1 MSCGFHLIWAVILTE
16 KDTLKERKMTKKDV
30 CVFALV
36 CFCLT
41 LFSVNLEGQE
51 IKIKQE
57 DGITVVNNPLNPV
70 KSLDSSF
77 DMVLKEDLIIGTN
90 EKNTDYYFEV
100 ISDIKA
106 DENGNIYVV
115 DSSANSVKVFNSK
128 GKYLKDIGRQGQGPG
143 EFMAPM
149 GMAIVK
155 DKISVYSMGRLS
167 FFTLDGDFIQHNK
180 VMFGR
185 LMCFDSEGNIIT
197 KVPGPPGNVFK
208 EFLRKF
214 NPEGK
219 LILEVAEIVIAPP
232 PSPNEKRKAFPE
244 NVLFTVRQND
254 SIVWTNRS
262 QYEVNVVGKD
272 GQAFLKIKK
281 ENNPVK
287 LTEKHKQSF
296 LAYYGAAEDHY
307 TFPQNLPPIRYIC
320 ADNKNRIFVCT
331 YESTGE
337 DTYIYDIFDEQG
349 RYVERVA
356 IKGLP
361 LFWKKRYLYC
371 RGEDEN
377 NFHKVIRYRIET

>member
-1 MSCGFHLIWAVILTE
+1 MFFI
-16 KDTLKERKMTKKDV
+16 
-30 CVFALV
+30 
-36 CFCLT
+36 
-41 LFSVNLEGQE
+41 NLEGQE
-51 IKIKQE
+51 IKIKKE
-57 DGITVVNNPLNPV
+57 DGIIVVNNPLNPV
-70 KSLDSSF
+70 KSLDLSL
-77 DMVLKEDLIIGTN
+77 DMVLIEDLIIGTN

-106 DENGNIYVV
+106 DESGNIYVV
-115 DSSANSVKVFNSK
+115 DSSANSIKVFNRE

-149 GMAIVK
+149 GMSILK
-155 DKISVYSMGRLS
+155 DKITVYSMGRLS
-167 FFTLDGDFIQHNK
+167 FFTLGGDFIQHNN

-185 LMCFDSEGNIIT
+185 LICFDSEGNIIT

-219 LILEVAEIVIAPP
+219 LLLEVAEIIMP
-232 PSPNEKRKAFPE
+232 PSPPPNKKRKAFSE
-244 NVLFTVRQND
+244 NVLFTVRSDD

-272 GQAFLKIKK
+272 GRAFLEIKK
-281 ENNPVK
+281 EYNPVK

-296 LAYYGAAEDHY
+296 LAYYRAKEDQY
-307 TFPQNLPPIRYIC
+307 SFPQNLPPIRYIC
-320 ADNKNRIFVCT
+320 ADDKNRIFVCT

-337 DTYIYDIFDEQG
+337 DTYFYDVFDEQG
-349 RYVERVA
+349 RYVERVV

-361 LFWKKRYLYC
+361 LFWKNGYVFC
-371 RGEDEN
+371 RSEDEN
-377 NFHKVIRYRIET
+377 NFHKVIRYRIETK

>member
-1 MSCGFHLIWAVILTE
+1 MIR
-16 KDTLKERKMTKKDV
+16 KEV
-30 CVFALV
+30 CLFALACV
-36 CFCLT
+36 CIIIIFE
-41 LFSVNLEGQE
+41 SLEGQD

-57 DGITVVNNPLNPV
+57 DGITVVYNPLNPV
-70 KSLDSSF
+70 KTLDSSF
-77 DMVLKEDLIIGTN
+77 NIVLQEDLSIGTN
-90 EKNTDYYFEV
+90 DKNTDYYFEV

-115 DSSANSVKVFNSK
+115 DSRANSVKVFDRE

-149 GMAIVK
+149 GMVILE
-155 DKISVYSMGRLS
+155 DKITVYSMGRLS
-167 FFTLDGDFIQHNK
+167 FFTLGGDFIQHNK

-185 LMCFDSEGNIIT
+185 LICFDSEGNIIT

-214 NPEGK
+214 NPKGK
-219 LILEVAEIVIAPP
+219 LILEVAEIIMPP
-232 PSPNEKRKAFPE
+232 PPPPYEKRKAFSE
-244 NVLFTVRQND
+244 NVLFTVRQDD
-254 SIVWTNRS
+254 STVWTNRS
-262 QYEVNVVGKD
+262 QYEVNVVAID

-281 ENNPVK
+281 EYNPVK
-287 LTEKHKQSF
+287 LTDKHKQSF
-296 LAYYGAAEDHY
+296 LAYYRAKEDQY
-307 TFPQNLPPIRYIC
+307 SFPQNLPPIRYIC
-320 ADNKNRIFVCT
+320 ADDKNRIFVCT

-337 DTYIYDIFDEQG
+337 DTYFYDIFDEQG

-361 LFWKKRYLYC
+361 LFWKNGYVYC

-377 NFHKVIRYRIET
+377 NFHRVIRYEIETE